1 MSSRPSRQL
10 VLDLAHRAALGR
22 DDFLVTPSNAAAVA
36 MIDRYPDWP
45 HYGAVLVGGAGSGKS
60 HLLEV
65 WRQAAEARLITAAE
79 IGEIAPNELMSTG
92 ALAIDNAPGP
102 KLDERGLFHLLN
114 LARQTDGHVL
124 IASETDPAQ
133 WKVALPDLASRL
145 KALAVARL
153 DPPDDALLR
162 GVLVK
167 LFADR
172 QLAVEEPVVSYLM
185 LRMPRS
191 LDAARAIVAEIDR
204 LALTEQ
210 IAVTRTLAARVLQ
223 QMTEPGMFP
232 DEEG

>member
-1 MSSRPSRQL
+1 MSSRSSRQL
-10 VLDLAHRAALGR
+10 VLDLPHRAASGR

-65 WRQAAEARLITAAE
+65 WRQAAGARLVSAHE
-79 IGEIAPNELMSTG
+79 IGRVPPDQLMSAG
-92 ALAIDNAPGP
+92 ALAIDNAPGES
-102 KLDERGLFHLLN
+102 LDERALFHLLN
-114 LARQTDGHVL
+114 LARQTGGHVL
-124 IASETDPAQ
+124 LASETDPAQ

-167 LFADR
+167 LFSDR
-172 QLAVEEPVVSYLM
+172 QVAVDEQVVSYLM

-191 LDAARAIVAEIDR
+191 LDAARALVAEIDR
-204 LALTEQ
+204 VALVEKA
-210 IAVTRTLAARVLQ
+210 AVTRSLAARVLQ

-232 DEEG
+232 EDG

>member
-1 MSSRPSRQL
+1 MTSPSGRQL
-10 VLDLAHRAALGR
+10 VLDLPLRTALGR

-45 HYGAVLVGGAGSGKS
+45 HYGVVLLGGAGSGKS

-65 WRQAAEARLITAAE
+65 WRLAAKARRVTAAE
-79 IGEIAPNELMSTG
+79 IGATPPDQLLATG
-92 ALAIDNAPGP
+92 ALAIDDAPGHA
-102 KLDERGLFHLLN
+102 LDERALFHLFN
-114 LARQTDGHVL
+114 LARQTGGHIL
-124 IASETDPAQ
+124 IASEADPAQ
-133 WKVALPDLASRL
+133 WRVALPDLASRL

-172 QLAVEEPVVSYLM
+172 QLAVEEAVVSYLM

-191 LDAARAIVAEIDR
+191 LEAARALVAEIDR
-204 LALTEQ
+204 LALVEQ
-210 IAVTRTLAARVLQ
+210 AAVTRGLAARVLQ

-232 DEEG
+232 DED